1 MTVPMSSFDTSR
13 PKLHRVEFSTDWLT
27 CGKLLEGQ
35 MPPPRNHAILNRD
48 VLMEVISSLKVGKKQ
63 LQQWLYFVQIVIFF
77 ANSFS
82 RVKMFLCSEMYLE
95 HSKIMFRVL

>member
-1 MTVPMSSFDTSR
+1 
-13 PKLHRVEFSTDWLT
+13 
-27 CGKLLEGQ
+27 

-63 LQQWLYFVQIVIFF
+63 LQQWLYFVQFVIFF